1 MLLYLGEPV
10 LLLAELAF
18 GAEGA
23 DDFADNTGGTPDTD
37 VFVAHRTVLV
47 QDKPILNAALAE

>member
-23 DDFADNTGGTPDTD
+23 DDFADNTRCTPDTN

-47 QDKPILNAALAE
+47 